1 MSRYEALDTFM
12 SLYLG
17 PDSHYLSGATDIGQ
31 SVDFYMESEDDE
43 SKYEL
48 LLDLMT
54 FLTQHSVDFKE
65 KFNNRYRHSIHK
77 KEDVKN
83 FITLVNDK
91 IHHALGIPVVPLY
104 FPPEK
109 LPVVSVTNVNTP
121 RGPRLIGGQ
130 AARNLRAGTLVPI
143 KPIIVSEESSEYL
156 VQAVASLEKSHSLVL
171 SRTSQ
176 GIIIAE
182 VAGTALPIV
191 SGKKAT
197 LRKARSAVRMAV
209 SGAVLKRDKQRS

>member
-31 SVDFYMESEDDE
+31 SIDFYMESEDDE

-54 FLTQHSVDFKE
+54 FVTQYEINFEE
-65 KFNNRYRHSIHK
+65 KFNSRYRHSIHNK
-77 KEDVKN
+77 DDVKK
-83 FITLVNDK
+83 FMILVNDK
-91 IHHALGIPVVPLY
+91 LHQSLGIPVSNLL
-104 FPPEK
+104 FPQEK
-109 LPVVSVTNVNTP
+109 LPVVSFSKSNNPHGPELHRGNVRKLKP
-121 RGPRLIGGQ
+121 R
-130 AARNLRAGTLVPI
+130 TSVPI
-143 KPIIVSEESSEYL
+143 KRIIISEESSEYL
-156 VQAVASLEKSHSLVL
+156 VQAVASLEKAHSLVL
-171 SRTSQ
+171 SKTSQ

-191 SGKKAT
+191 SGKRPT

>member
-31 SVDFYMESEDDE
+31 SIDFYMESEDDE

-48 LLDLMT
+48 LLDIMT
-54 FLTQHSVDFKE
+54 FITQYDVDFKE
-65 KFNNRYRHSIHK
+65 KFNNRYRHSIHMK
-77 KEDVKN
+77 DDVKN
-83 FITLVNDK
+83 FMILVNDK

-109 LPVVSVTNVNTP
+109 LPVVSVTNVNIS
-121 RGPRLIGGQ
+121 RGPRLLGGT
-130 AARNLRAGTLVPI
+130 ARNLRAGTLVPI

-171 SRTSQ
+171 SKTSK
-176 GIIIAE
+176 GIMIAE